1 MLTVIVTGGI
11 GSGKSAV
18 CALLRKRG
26 IPVYDSDSR
35 VKELYVCRRSLVPR
49 LEKALGSPLRQA
61 DGTLDKARL
70 AALIFSDEAA
80 RETLESIVY
89 PILLEDFKRWR
100 SRQKAPF
107 VVLESAIILTKP
119 VFDGLADAV
128 VLVEAPD
135 ELRIQRTMHR
145 DGTTRKEVL
154 QRMKAQ
160 SVPEAKTGYI
170 RLENNGGLEALSDKV
185 NQLFFDKNG
194 YICKLITSTHFE
206 PEGRK

>member
-35 VKELYVCRRSLVPR
+35 VKELYACRRSLVPR

-70 AALIFSDEAA
+70 SALIFSDETA

-89 PILLEDFKRWR
+89 PILLKDFQRWR

-107 VVLESAIILTKP
+107 VVLESAIILSKP

-128 VLVEAPD
+128 VLVEAPE
-135 ELRIQRTMHR
+135 ELRIQRTMQR
-145 DGTTRKEVL
+145 DGL
-154 QRMKAQ
+154 
-160 SVPEAKTGYI
+160 S
-170 RLENNGGLEALSDKV
+170 LEAVQRRISAQDIPMEKVDVTLMNDGTLEDLSATV
-185 NQLFFDKNG
+185 ERVFFDKNS
-194 YICKLITSTHFE
+194 YICKILE
-206 PEGRK
+206 D

>member
-35 VKELYVCRRSLVPR
+35 VKELYACRRSLVPR
-49 LEKALGSPLRQA
+49 LEKALGSPLRLA

-70 AALIFSDEAA
+70 AALIFSDEVA

-89 PILLEDFKRWR
+89 PIILKDFQRWR

-107 VVLESAIILTKP
+107 VVLESAIILSKP
-119 VFDGLADAV
+119 VFDGLAGAV
-128 VLVEAPD
+128 VLVDAPED
-135 ELRIQRTMHR
+135 IRIQRVMQR
-145 DGTTRKEVL
+145 DGLSREAIVRRLSAQTLPLEKVDVVL
-154 QRMKAQ
+154 
-160 SVPEAKTGYI
+160 P
-170 RLENNGGLEALSDKV
+170 NGGSSEELSDAV
-185 NQLFFDKNG
+185 DHVFFEKNS
-194 YICKLITSTHFE
+194 YICKLLE
-206 PEGRK
+206 D

>member
-18 CALLRKRG
+18 CALLAQRG

-35 VKELYVCRRSLVPR
+35 VKELYACRRRLVPQ

-70 AALIFSDEAA
+70 AALIFSDAAA

-89 PILLEDFKRWR
+89 PVLLKDFLRWR

-107 VVLESAIILTKP
+107 VVLESAIILSKP

-128 VLVEAPD
+128 VLVDAPE
-135 ELRIQRTMHR
+135 ELRIQRVMQR
-145 DGTTRKEVL
+145 DNLSREEVL
-154 QRMKAQ
+154 RRILAQ
-160 SVPEAKTGYI
+160 DLPREKVDAVLLNEGSPE
-170 RLENNGGLEALSDKV
+170 ELSAAV
-185 NQLFFDKNG
+185 ERVFFDKNS
-194 YICKLITSTHFE
+194 YICKLLE
-206 PEGRK
+206 D

>member
-128 VLVEAPD
+128 VLVDAPE
-135 ELRIQRTMHR
+135 ELRIQRTMER
-145 DGTTRKEVL
+145 DGL
-154 QRMKAQ
+154 
-160 SVPEAKTGYI
+160 S
-170 RLENNGGLEALSDKV
+170 LEAVLRRISAQDIPMEKVDVTLMNDGTLEDLSAAV
-185 NQLFFDKNG
+185 ERVFFDKNS
-194 YICKLITSTHFE
+194 YICKILE
-206 PEGRK
+206 D

>member
-35 VKELYVCRRSLVPR
+35 VKELYACRRSLVPR

-70 AALIFSDEAA
+70 AALIFSDETA

-89 PILLEDFKRWR
+89 PILLKDFQSWR

-107 VVLESAIILTKP
+107 VVLESAIILSKP

-128 VLVEAPD
+128 VLVEAPE
-135 ELRIQRTMHR
+135 ELRIQRAMQR
-145 DGTTRKEVL
+145 DGL
-154 QRMKAQ
+154 
-160 SVPEAKTGYI
+160 S
-170 RLENNGGLEALSDKV
+170 LEAVQRRISAQDIPMEKVDVTLMNDGTLEDLSATV
-185 NQLFFDKNG
+185 ERVFFDKNS
-194 YICKLITSTHFE
+194 YICKILE
-206 PEGRK
+206 D

>member
-128 VLVEAPD
+128 VLVDAPD
-135 ELRIQRTMHR
+135 ELRIQRTMQR
-145 DGTTRKEVL
+145 DGL
-154 QRMKAQ
+154 
-160 SVPEAKTGYI
+160 S
-170 RLENNGGLEALSDKV
+170 LEAVLRRISAQDIPMEKVDVTLMNDGTLEDLSAAV
-185 NQLFFDKNG
+185 ERVFFDKNS
-194 YICKLITSTHFE
+194 YICKILE
-206 PEGRK
+206 D

>member
-18 CALLRKRG
+18 CALLAQRG

-35 VKELYVCRRSLVPR
+35 VKELYACRRRLVPQ

-70 AALIFSDEAA
+70 AALIFSDAAA

-89 PILLEDFKRWR
+89 PVLLKDFLRWR
-100 SRQKAPF
+100 NRQKAPF
-107 VVLESAIILTKP
+107 VVLESAIILSKP

-128 VLVEAPD
+128 VLVDAPE
-135 ELRIQRTMHR
+135 ELRIQRVMQR
-145 DGTTRKEVL
+145 DNLSREEVL
-154 QRMKAQ
+154 RRISAQ
-160 SVPEAKTGYI
+160 DLPREKVDAVLLNEGSPE
-170 RLENNGGLEALSDKV
+170 ELSAAV
-185 NQLFFDKNG
+185 ERVFFDKNS
-194 YICKLITSTHFE
+194 YICKLLE
-206 PEGRK
+206 D

>member
-35 VKELYVCRRSLVPR
+35 VKELYASRRSLVPR
-49 LEKALGSPLRQA
+49 LEKALGSPLRLA

-70 AALIFSDEAA
+70 AALIFSDEVA

-89 PILLEDFKRWR
+89 PILLKDFQRWC

-107 VVLESAIILTKP
+107 VVLESAIILSKP
-119 VFDGLADAV
+119 VFDGLAGAV
-128 VLVEAPD
+128 VLVDAPED
-135 ELRIQRTMHR
+135 LRIQRVMQR
-145 DGTTRKEVL
+145 DGLSREAVVRRL
-154 QRMKAQ
+154 SAQ
-160 SVPEAKTGYI
+160 TLP
-170 RLENNGGLEALSDKV
+170 LEKVDVILPNGGSSEELSAAVDHV
-185 NQLFFDKNG
+185 FFEKNS
-194 YICKLITSTHFE
+194 YICKLLE
-206 PEGRK
+206 D

>member
-35 VKELYVCRRSLVPR
+35 VKELYDCRRSLVPR

-89 PILLEDFKRWR
+89 PILLKDFQRWR

-107 VVLESAIILTKP
+107 VVLESAIILSKP

-128 VLVEAPD
+128 VLVEAPE
-135 ELRIQRTMHR
+135 ELRIQRTMER
-145 DGTTRKEVL
+145 DGLSREAV
-154 QRMKAQ
+154 QRRISAQ
-160 SVPEAKTGYI
+160 DIPMEKVDVTLMNDGT
-170 RLENNGGLEALSDKV
+170 LEDLSAAV
-185 NQLFFDKNG
+185 ERVFFDKNS
-194 YICKLITSTHFE
+194 YICKILE
-206 PEGRK
+206 D

>member
-35 VKELYVCRRSLVPR
+35 VKELYASRRSLVPR

-89 PILLEDFKRWR
+89 PILLKDFQRWR

-107 VVLESAIILTKP
+107 VVLESAIILSKP
-119 VFDGLADAV
+119 VFDGLAGAV
-128 VLVEAPD
+128 VLVEAPED
-135 ELRIQRTMHR
+135 LRIQRVMQR
-145 DGTTRKEVL
+145 DGLSREAVVRRL
-154 QRMKAQ
+154 SAQ
-160 SVPEAKTGYI
+160 TLP
-170 RLENNGGLEALSDKV
+170 LEKVDVILPNSGSSEKLSAAVDHV
-185 NQLFFDKNG
+185 FFEKNS
-194 YICKLITSTHFE
+194 YICKLLE
-206 PEGRK
+206 D